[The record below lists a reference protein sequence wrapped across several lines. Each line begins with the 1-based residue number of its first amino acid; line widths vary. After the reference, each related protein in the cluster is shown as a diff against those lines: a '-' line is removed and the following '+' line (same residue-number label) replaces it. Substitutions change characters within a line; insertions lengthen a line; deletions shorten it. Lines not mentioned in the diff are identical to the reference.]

1 MQLFLNQ
8 GAAGV
13 EAHGGV
19 ERPAFVEHIQAV
31 PQEERLEAGARDQ
44 EEREVPPQRILLRGH
59 AVDSRRARAGLP
71 PSGGGVLSYCIV
83 LLSACGQDHVNR
95 LRKKLGKD
103 MLRGVVGP
111 PPKGYSKI
119 FGLGS
124 RDAEVGKG
132 V

>member
-1 MQLFLNQ
+1 MV
-8 GAAGV
+8 A
-13 EAHGGV
+13 
-19 ERPAFVEHIQAV
+19 
-31 PQEERLEAGARDQ
+31 
-44 EEREVPPQRILLRGH
+44 
-59 AVDSRRARAGLP
+59 RRALRTVRVRALLPASLLP

-83 LLSACGQDHVNR
+83 LLSACAQDHVNR